1 VGVGGGNVTLGRIV
15 RVSRYTPPRYR
26 TVVPASTTAAA
37 LLVASVGGAVVL
49 FAVGLGYLY
58 LERKRRSTDSVWRVL
73 TKELVFDDP
82 PETVGR
88 GTFGLVL
95 LAEYRGTQVAVKRVI
110 PPRLMA
116 AGSSEGVARGSSSTL
131 TSMTRNTILG
141 KGDMGDELAAGK
153 GADLKAS
160 SRERRASYFDIEVA
174 ENISGAISSIDSG
187 TARTRGSLYLDDNPD
202 YTNTLESGMLLNKPG
217 SGSFVGPAT
226 KNGGKKNRLDK
237 KGGKKNRLGSILIH
251 KRKYRDEYNKLK
263 ADFIIEMRCLSKLRH
278 PCITTVMGAV
288 IEKGEEPM
296 LIMEYMDH
304 GSLYDMLHN
313 DTFPLDG
320 DLLLP
325 ILRDIA
331 QGLRFLHAAEP
342 QVIHGDLKA
351 QNVLVDSKFRAKV
364 ADFGLSAKKTI
375 GATGTPY
382 WMAPELLRGESSNSG
397 ASDVYSFGVILYE
410 VYTRREPYQG
420 EDPSTVLRDVADPSV
435 NRRPPI
441 PPACPAQI
449 ATIMTDCLDARIDA
463 RPTFE
468 EIDLRLKRLDAENV
482 HPGEMHLSAQ
492 ARKNRKA
499 SRGEDLLFKVF
510 PRHIAETLRDGGKV
524 EPENRECVTVFFS
537 DIVGFTDISASVSP
551 MKVSDMLDRLY
562 QGFDDLSLAHDVFK
576 IETIGDAYLCVTN
589 LVKDQESDH
598 AKRIA
603 EFSIDAIAMAGET
616 LIDVDDPARG
626 HVRIRV
632 GFHSGPVIASVVG
645 SRLPKYSMFGDTV
658 NTASRMESNSLPGRI
673 QCSDRTAELLK
684 KQCPELP
691 IVSRGQIRIKGKGEM
706 LTFWVDEKEVG
717 QGDRESSRTL
727 HTISSGDV

>member
-1 VGVGGGNVTLGRIV
+1 
-15 RVSRYTPPRYR
+15 
-26 TVVPASTTAAA
+26 
-37 LLVASVGGAVVL
+37 
-49 FAVGLGYLY
+49 
-58 LERKRRSTDSVWRVL
+58 
-73 TKELVFDDP
+73 
-82 PETVGR
+82 
-88 GTFGLVL
+88 
-95 LAEYRGTQVAVKRVI
+95 
-110 PPRLMA
+110 
-116 AGSSEGVARGSSSTL
+116 
-131 TSMTRNTILG
+131 
-141 KGDMGDELAAGK
+141 
-153 GADLKAS
+153 
-160 SRERRASYFDIEVA
+160 
-174 ENISGAISSIDSG
+174 
-187 TARTRGSLYLDDNPD
+187 
-202 YTNTLESGMLLNKPG
+202 
-217 SGSFVGPAT
+217 
-226 KNGGKKNRLDK
+226 
-237 KGGKKNRLGSILIH
+237 
-251 KRKYRDEYNKLK
+251 
-263 ADFIIEMRCLSKLRH
+263 
-278 PCITTVMGAV
+278 
-288 IEKGEEPM
+288 
-296 LIMEYMDH
+296 
-304 GSLYDMLHN
+304 
-313 DTFPLDG
+313 
-320 DLLLP
+320 
-325 ILRDIA
+325 
-331 QGLRFLHAAEP
+331 
-342 QVIHGDLKA
+342 
-351 QNVLVDSKFRAKV
+351 
-364 ADFGLSAKKTI
+364 
-375 GATGTPY
+375 
-382 WMAPELLRGESSNSG
+382 MAPELLRGESSNSG